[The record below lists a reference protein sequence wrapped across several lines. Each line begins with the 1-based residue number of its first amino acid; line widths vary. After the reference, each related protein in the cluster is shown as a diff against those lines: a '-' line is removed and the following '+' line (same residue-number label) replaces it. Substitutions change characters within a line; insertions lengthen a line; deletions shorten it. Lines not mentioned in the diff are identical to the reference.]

1 MLEKTSSTGTFDM
14 LRQITADQTAREKL
28 LTWRYPWFNVVY
40 NYLIALLIFALACS
54 LCGWGLDAWAQN
66 RADQQ
71 TEDAR
76 KVWNKELEDK
86 ENAARQAQEE
96 AERAKATSLDAE
108 AKALAKAF
116 YGIHLFIEKYHYTD
130 SDLETYARC
139 IFNRYDAGNGLNSIH
154 TIVSRP
160 GQFTGYDDRNSP
172 YTEHKELALKFL
184 EAWHAETTKPCKLDY
199 QFAELTPDGIF
210 LVTKPDAGPYERRW
224 HA

>member
-1 MLEKTSSTGTFDM
+1 VNNLALLQEVDAEY
-14 LRQITADQTAREKL
+14 LRQVECLRFRHKKANDIYKL
-28 LTWRYPWFNVVY
+28 IVFLTV
-40 NYLIALLIFALACS
+40 LALSVS
-54 LCGWGLDAWAQN
+54 LYSWGLDVWAQH

-76 KVWNKELEDK
+76 KVWDKELADK

-96 AERAKATSLDAE
+96 AERVKANSLDAE
-108 AKALAKAF
+108 AEALAKAF
-116 YGIHLFIEKYHYTD
+116 YGIRLFIEKYHYTD

-160 GQFTGYDDRNSP
+160 EQFVGYDDRNSP
-172 YTEHKELALKFL
+172 YTEHKALALKLL

>member
-1 MLEKTSSTGTFDM
+1 MNNLTILSEVDAEYSRQVEC
-14 LRQITADQTAREKL
+14 LRFRHKKANDIYRL
-28 LTWRYPWFNVVY
+28 IVFLTV
-40 NYLIALLIFALACS
+40 LALSVS
-54 LCGWGLDAWAQN
+54 LYSWGLDVWAQH

-76 KVWNKELEDK
+76 KVWNKELADK
-86 ENAARQAQEE
+86 EAAARQAQEE
-96 AERAKATSLDAE
+96 AEKAKATSLDAE
-108 AKALAKAF
+108 AEAIAKAF
-116 YGIHLFIEKYHYTD
+116 YGIRLFIEEYHYTD

-160 GQFTGYDDRNSP
+160 GQFTGYDDRSSP
-172 YTEHKELALKFL
+172 YTEHKALALKL
-184 EAWHAETTKPCKLDY
+184 LKAWHAETTKPCKLDY

-210 LVTKPDAGPYERRW
+210 LVTKPNAGPYERRW

>member
-1 MLEKTSSTGTFDM
+1 MNNLMILSEVDAEYSYQVEC
-14 LRQITADQTAREKL
+14 LRFRHKKANDIYKL
-28 LTWRYPWFNVVY
+28 IVFLLV
-40 NYLIALLIFALACS
+40 LALSVS
-54 LCGWGLDAWAQN
+54 LYSWGLDVWAQH

-76 KVWNKELEDK
+76 KVWNKELADK
-86 ENAARQAQEE
+86 EAAAMQAQEE
-96 AERAKATSLDAE
+96 AEKAKATSLDAE
-108 AKALAKAF
+108 AEALAKAF

-160 GQFTGYDDRNSP
+160 DQFTGYDDRNSP

-184 EAWHAETTKPCKLDY
+184 KAWHAETTKPCKLDY

>member
-1 MLEKTSSTGTFDM
+1 MNNL
-14 LRQITADQTAREKL
+14 
-28 LTWRYPWFNVVY
+28 
-40 NYLIALLIFALACS
+40 ALLQEVDAEYSHQIECLRFRHKKAHDVYRFIVIIVVSALLGS
-54 LCGWGLDAWAQN
+54 LNSWGLDVWAQH

-76 KVWNKELEDK
+76 KVWNKELADK
-86 ENAARQAQEE
+86 EAAARQAQEE
-96 AERAKATSLDAE
+96 EERARATSLDAE
-108 AKALAKAF
+108 AEALAKAF
-116 YGIHLFIEKYHYTD
+116 YGIHLFIDNYHYTD

-160 GQFTGYDDRNSP
+160 DQFTGYDDNSSP
-172 YTEHKELALKFL
+172 YTEQKELALKL
-184 EAWHAETTKPCKLDY
+184 LKAWHAETTKPCKLDY

-210 LVTKPDAGPYERRW
+210 LVTKPNAGPYERRW

>member
-1 MLEKTSSTGTFDM
+1 MNNLMILSEVDSEYSHQVECLRFRHKKANDIYKLIVFLTML
-14 LRQITADQTAREKL
+14 
-28 LTWRYPWFNVVY
+28 
-40 NYLIALLIFALACS
+40 ALSVS
-54 LCGWGLDAWAQN
+54 LYSWGLDVWAQH

-76 KVWNKELEDK
+76 KVWNKELADK
-86 ENAARQAQEE
+86 EAAAQQAQEE
-96 AERAKATSLDAE
+96 EERVKATSLDAE
-108 AKALAKAF
+108 AEAIAKAF
-116 YGIHLFIEKYHYTD
+116 YGIRLLIEKYHYTD

-160 GQFTGYDDRNSP
+160 DQFTGYDDNSSP
-172 YTEHKELALKFL
+172 YTEQKELALKL
-184 EAWHAETTKPCKLDY
+184 LKAWHAETTKPCKLDY